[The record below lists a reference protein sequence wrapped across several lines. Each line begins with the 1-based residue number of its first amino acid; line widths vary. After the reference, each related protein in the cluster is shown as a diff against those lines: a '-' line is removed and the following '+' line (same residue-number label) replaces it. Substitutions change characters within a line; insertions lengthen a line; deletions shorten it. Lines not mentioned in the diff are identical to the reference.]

1 MQEKMIKNIL
11 FYILFFTLTSLNA
24 QVTVVIADF
33 ENNSGGFNLDY
44 WEKAIPDF
52 LTSELSK
59 SDRIVIVERKKLNKI
74 LEEQALVLSGVLDSS
89 NVKQVGKLLNAQFI
103 IQGTINQTN
112 GKSRIDANIIKVKTG
127 EIKNEKVI
135 APDENHLEEMTQ
147 LLSNNIKKVLVG
159 QGSYIEKVQLSE
171 MPTTYFAIATAGL
184 TLTTILL
191 NNAYIDNYNAYKNA
205 TQLSDFDSKYDKAND
220 TNKLKILAASA
231 AGVALAGTIYCW
243 IRNMSSNE
251 ILAVNEDKVS
261 IYPFCDIIG
270 SNTCCKRNK
279 TVD

>member
-1 MQEKMIKNIL
+1 MFALSQV
-11 FYILFFTLTSLNA
+11 TA
-24 QVTVVIADF
+24 QVTVVVADF
-33 ENNSGGFNLDY
+33 ENNTGGFSLDY

-59 SDRIVIVERKKLNKI
+59 SDRIVIVERNKLDKVLN
-74 LEEQALVLSGVLDSS
+74 EQALVLSGILDSS
-89 NVKQVGKLLNAQFI
+89 NVKHVGKLLDAQFI

-112 GKSRIDANIIKVKTG
+112 GKSRIDVNIIKVKTG
-127 EIKNEKVI
+127 EIKNVKVI
-135 APDENHLEEMTQ
+135 APDDNHLEEMTQ
-147 LLSNNIKKVLVG
+147 LLSNNIIKVLVG
-159 QGSYIEKVQLSE
+159 QGTYVEKVQLSE

-191 NNAYIDNYNAYKNA
+191 NKSYIDNYNAYKDA
-205 TQLSDFDSKYDKAND
+205 TQLSDFDSKFDKAND
-220 TNKLKILAASA
+220 TNKLKIFAASA

-261 IYPFCDIIG
+261 IYPNLVYSG
-270 SNTCCKRNK
+270 ENTFKAGLMI
-279 TVD
+279 VF

>member
-1 MQEKMIKNIL
+1 MIKKLI
-11 FYILFFTLTSLNA
+11 FISLLIIFSGLKA
-24 QVTVVIADF
+24 QVTVVVADF
-33 ENNSGGFNLDY
+33 ENNSGGFDLDF

-59 SDRIVIVERKKLNKI
+59 SDRIVIVERTKLDKI
-74 LEEQALVLSGVLDSS
+74 LEEQALGLTGILDSS

-112 GKSRIDANIIKVKTG
+112 GKSRIDVNIIKVKTG
-127 EIKNEKVI
+127 EVKNEKVI

-159 QGSYIEKVQLSE
+159 QGTYIEKVQLSE

-184 TLTTILL
+184 TVTTILL
-191 NNAYIDNYNAYKNA
+191 NNAYVDNYNAYKDA
-205 TQLSDFDSKYDKAND
+205 TQLSDFDSKYDKANN

-231 AGVALAGTIYCW
+231 AGVALVGTIYCW
-243 IRNMSSNE
+243 VRNMSANE
-251 ILAVNEDKVS
+251 ILASNEGEIS
-261 IYPFCDIIG
+261 IYPNLVYSQDNNFRAGFTI
-270 SNTCCKRNK
+270 
-279 TVD
+279 VF